1 MAAGHPRKYTRRRLS
16 IWISMTHLITRA
28 CCNDASCVA
37 VCPVNCIH
45 PTPSEPEFGSA
56 EMLYIDPAT
65 CIDCGQCIDECPVSA
80 IVRDDEMSPRDWPY
94 LTINADYYRDHDV
107 RTGTYM
113 RWRGALPALSSE
125 LRVAIVGSG
134 PAGFFVAERLLEH
147 LNTTVD
153 MFDRLP
159 TPYGLVRAGVAPDH
173 QDTKNVQ
180 RLFEKV
186 AGREEFR
193 YVLNVDVGRDISH
206 DELARN
212 YHAVVYATGAS
223 EDRKLGLPGEELS
236 NSVSAREVVAW
247 YNGHPDHPDPPIDL
261 ATRHAVIIGNG
272 NVALDVARILTLEH
286 EALRRSDIPSDVL
299 KTLRD
304 SKIREVTVLARRD
317 VAHAAYS
324 TPEFLAL
331 TQLRDTGI
339 EIERNN
345 LGVHP
350 DIQRAFEDG
359 TLDSTTSAKIR
370 FARETA
376 ERKPKQWARPSRT
389 IRLRFHT
396 TPHEIVGDESGCTGI
411 RIRSSYYGVDGRQH
425 SGEPETISAGLII
438 RATGYRGSPVS
449 GLPFDDRLA
458 VVPNEAGAVAGRPG
472 TYVAGWIKRG
482 PQGGIGRNRM
492 CSLETANRLLADFD
506 DATLPEP
513 TGSKDGALI
522 LLRSR
527 GIAIVDGRGWEKI
540 DSAERVRGRLRGAP
554 REKLID
560 IRDMLAFASSTQS
573 AEGTPA

>member
-1 MAAGHPRKYTRRRLS
+1 
-16 IWISMTHLITRA
+16 MTHLITRS

-113 RWRGALPALSSE
+113 RWRAAPTALPSP

-147 LNTTVD
+147 KNAAVD

-180 RLFEKV
+180 RLFEKI
-186 AGREEFR
+186 AGHEGFR
-193 YVLNVDVGRDISH
+193 YILNVDVGRDITH
-206 DELARN
+206 DELARH
-212 YHAVVYATGAS
+212 YQAVVYTTGAS
-223 EDRKLGLPGEELS
+223 DDRRLGIPGEELP
-236 NSVSAREVVAW
+236 NSLSARDVVAW
-247 YNGHPDHPDPPIDL
+247 YNGHPDQPNLPIDL
-261 ATRHAVIIGNG
+261 SVRHAVIIGNG
-272 NVALDVARILTLEH
+272 NVALDVARILTLGPE
-286 EALRRSDIPSDVL
+286 ELRRSDIPSDVL
-299 KTLRD
+299 AVLQR

-317 VAHAAYS
+317 VGHAAYS

-331 TQLRDTGI
+331 TQLLDAGV
-339 EIERNN
+339 EIDSSN

-350 DIQRAFEDG
+350 DTQHAFVEG
-359 TLDSTTSAKIR
+359 TLDSTVAAKIR
-370 FARETA
+370 FARDIA
-376 ERKPKQWARPSRT
+376 ERGPTAPTHPSRT
-389 IRLRFHT
+389 IRLRFHA
-396 TPHEIVGDESGCTGI
+396 TPQEIVGSESGCTGV
-411 RIRSSYYGVDGRQH
+411 RVRPSHYGPDGQLV
-425 SGEPETISAGLII
+425 SGDEEIIAAGLVI
-438 RATGYRGSPVS
+438 RATGYRSSPIS
-449 GLPFDDRLA
+449 GLPFDARLA
-458 VVPNEAGAVAGRPG
+458 VIPNQAGAVTGRPG

-492 CSLETANRLLADFD
+492 CSLETANSLLADFD

-513 TGSKDGALI
+513 TGAADGALT
-522 LLRSR
+522 LLRRR
-527 GIAIVDGRGWEKI
+527 GVAIVDGRGWEKI
-540 DSAERVRGRLRGAP
+540 DSAETVRGRLRGAP
-554 REKLID
+554 REKFVD
-560 IRDMLAFASSTQS
+560 IRTMLEVANGPKS
-573 AEGTPA
+573 AESTPA

>member
-1 MAAGHPRKYTRRRLS
+1 
-16 IWISMTHLITRA
+16 MTHLITRA

-45 PTPSEPEFGSA
+45 PTPSEPEFGTA

-80 IVRDDEMSPRDWPY
+80 IVRDDEMGPRDWPY

-147 LNTTVD
+147 QNTVID

-186 AGREEFR
+186 AGHEGFR
-193 YVLNVDVGRDISH
+193 YFLNVDVGRDITH
-206 DELARN
+206 DELTHH

-223 EDRKLGLPGEELS
+223 ADRKLGVPGEHLP

-247 YNGHPDHPDPPIDL
+247 YNGHPDHPDPPFDL
-261 ATRHAVIIGNG
+261 SARHAVIIGNG
-272 NVALDVARILTLEH
+272 NVALDVARILTLGH
-286 EALRRSDIPSDVL
+286 EDLRRSDIPSDVL
-299 KTLRD
+299 EALKHSR
-304 SKIREVTVLARRD
+304 IREVTVLARRD

-331 TQLRDTGI
+331 TQLRDTSV
-339 EIERNN
+339 EIDRRS

-350 DIQRAFEDG
+350 DIQQAFDDG
-359 TLDSTTSAKIR
+359 TLDSITAAKIR
-370 FARETA
+370 FARDIA
-376 ERKPKQWARPSRT
+376 ERGPKLSPRPSRT

-396 TPHEIVGDESGCTGI
+396 APEEIVAGVSGCRGVRART
-411 RIRSSYYGVDGRQH
+411 SHYGTDGELI
-425 SGEPETISAGLII
+425 SGDQEIIPAGLVI
-438 RATGYRGSPVS
+438 RATGYRGSPIA

-458 VVPNEAGAVAGRPG
+458 VVPNQAGAVAGSPG

-482 PQGGIGRNRM
+482 PHGGIGRNRM
-492 CSLETANRLLADFD
+492 CSLETANSLLADFD

-513 TGSKDGALI
+513 AGTADDALV
-522 LLRSR
+522 LLRHR
-527 GIAIVDGRGWEKI
+527 GVALVDGQGWEKI
-540 DSAERVRGRLRGAP
+540 DSKETVRGRLRGAP
-554 REKLID
+554 REKFID
-560 IRDMLAFASSTQS
+560 IRDMLAVANGPKS